1 MILSSIPGLS
11 FISAPNETS
20 LIKDSSHHFR
30 IIRYSYHI
38 LASLSFFCI
47 FQANDSLMVDET
59 NDIRIIGILTVT
71 LLLAIAIIGM
81 EWEARVCTQSGSDQ
95 RLSESS
101 LHYNELLIY

>member
-1 MILSSIPGLS
+1 
-11 FISAPNETS
+11 
-20 LIKDSSHHFR
+20 
-30 IIRYSYHI
+30 
-38 LASLSFFCI
+38 
-47 FQANDSLMVDET
+47 MVDET